1 MRLIS
6 SAKMLPVLGIALLVS
21 TSARA
26 QERYVLSLNWI
37 PHALHYGIY
46 VAKEKGWYSA
56 AGIAL
61 DIQRGYGSGD
71 TVKRVATGAATFGLA
86 DAASVIVGR
95 AHGLDTK
102 LVAMIMDRPADA
114 IYFIKGSGI
123 SAPKDL
129 EGKTMGAAAGETSLN
144 LLPVFAK
151 NAGVDVAKI
160 KIVTM
165 TATSKIPSLVERNVD
180 SIVTFTNEEPMVRN
194 AGQKAQAPIGRF
206 LFADYGVDYYSVG
219 FVVSDATLRDKPKLM
234 KAFLG
239 ATMRGY
245 AEAVKHPDEAADD
258 FAKNNPATSRELM
271 LQQWG
276 YIEHDMLTPTADK
289 MGLGYMEAGKME
301 KTITLMKAFQH
312 VTADIKPADIYT
324 DQYLPK
330 IEVKK

>member
-1 MRLIS
+1 MMRLMKLLSIVGVGLLIS
-6 SAKMLPVLGIALLVS
+6 GTAE
-21 TSARA
+21 A
-26 QERYVLSLNWI
+26 QQRYVLSLNWI

-46 VAKEKGWYSA
+46 VAKEKGWYKS
-56 AGIAL
+56 AGIDL

-71 TVKRVATGAATFGLA
+71 TVKRVATGAAAFGLA

-95 AHGLDTK
+95 AQGLDTK

-114 IYFIKGSGI
+114 VYFIKGSGI
-123 SAPKDL
+123 AKPKDL

-151 NAGVDVAKI
+151 NAGFDAGKI

-165 TATSKIPSLVERNVD
+165 TSTSKIPSLVEHKVD

-194 AGQKAQAPIGRF
+194 AGKKADVPIGRF

-219 FVVSDATLRDKPKLM
+219 FIVSDATLREKPAVV
-234 KAFLG
+234 KAFVD
-239 ATMRGY
+239 ATMRGF
-245 AEAVKHPDEAADD
+245 AEAVKNPNEVADD
-258 FAKNNPATSRELM
+258 FAKNNPATSRDLM

-276 YIEHDMLTPTADK
+276 YIEHDMLTPTAAAK
-289 MGLGYMEAGKME
+289 GLGYMEPGKME
-301 KTITLMKAFQH
+301 KTIALMKAFQH
-312 VTADIKPADIYT
+312 VTADIKPADVYT

-330 IEVKK
+330 IEVKQ